1 MKLCTFARQCVALLI
16 TGSQTE
22 SHDLIL
28 QFLVQGAL
36 QVLVECVMGRQNLLT
51 DEMSNVFSAKIAAYL
66 IGTNWTDHQVF
77 KLGGVSLLHA

>member
-1 MKLCTFARQCVALLI
+1 MKLCTFAIQSVALLI

-36 QVLVECVMGRQNLLT
+36 QVLVECVMG
-51 DEMSNVFSAKIAAYL
+51 
-66 IGTNWTDHQVF
+66 
-77 KLGGVSLLHA
+77 

>member
-1 MKLCTFARQCVALLI
+1 MKLSTFASQCVTLLI

-36 QVLVECVMGRQNLLT
+36 QVLVEYVMG
-51 DEMSNVFSAKIAAYL
+51 
-66 IGTNWTDHQVF
+66 
-77 KLGGVSLLHA
+77 